1 MPARSGEG
9 RRPDTRP
16 TNHFLQV
23 APVPQFNVNGQ
34 AWHADTP
41 HAQTQRHRQTDRH
54 THKAKPVP
62 HTPGF
67 RGVSQVVKEG
77 VVLIQ
82 EAADATDTIN
92 LVDTATPPAPHTRVN
107 GGEGEV

>member
-1 MPARSGEG
+1 M
-9 RRPDTRP
+9 
-16 TNHFLQV
+16 
-23 APVPQFNVNGQ
+23 
-34 AWHADTP
+34 
-41 HAQTQRHRQTDRH
+41 QTHHTHRHKGTDRQTDRQTH

-67 RGVSQVVKEG
+67 RGVSQVVEEG